1 MRGKTNMFFRKKG
14 ERKETINNTQQK
26 VENNMYPILHIVK
39 SLKEYHKELVQKEV
53 SALFQLNMIS
63 RSFDSVLTEAQQFRS
78 KLDDFEQNFQSISQ
92 VSNQFDNVKGDISNS
107 VSEAQ
112 TEVEDLKNI
121 SMEVNTYFKEME
133 SVFSLLQQDMEKIKQ
148 YMEKIESIADQ
159 TNILA
164 INASIEAARAGEH
177 GKGFAVVATEVRT
190 LADGI
195 KKLATEVDDSV
206 KALKTGT
213 EGLSSS
219 IKTSQ
224 ESIGAGTFKIEK
236 IYESF
241 HKIINASEGATS
253 VQEGIEK
260 VIDDSHND
268 LRTVCEFFD
277 KINERYQDVEQHI
290 DIASKLGTT
299 KSSLFEDF
307 DNMLSQIP
315 HIIKE

>member
-1 MRGKTNMFFRKKG
+1 MFFRKKG
-14 ERKETINNTQQK
+14 ERKEIHNTQQK
-26 VENNMYPILHIVK
+26 SEKNIYPILHVVK

-53 SALFQLNMIS
+53 SALFELNMIS
-63 RSFDSVLTEAQQFRS
+63 RSFDGVLNEAQQFRS
-78 KLDDFEQNFQSISQ
+78 KLDNFEQNFQSISQ

-133 SVFSLLQQDMEKIKQ
+133 NVFSLLQQD
-148 YMEKIESIADQ
+148 MEKIESIADQ

-195 KKLATEVDDSV
+195 KKLATEVDASV
-206 KALKTGT
+206 KALETGT
-213 EGLSSS
+213 EGLNGS

-224 ESIGAGTFKIEK
+224 ESIGAGTFKIER
-236 IYESF
+236 IYELF
-241 HKIINASEGATS
+241 HKIIDASEGATS
-253 VQEGIEK
+253 VQTEIGR
-260 VIDDSHND
+260 VMDDSHND
-268 LRTVCEFFD
+268 LRIVCGFFD
-277 KINERYQDVEQHI
+277 KINERYQEVKQHI
-290 DIASKLGTT
+290 NTASKLGTT

-307 DNMLSQIP
+307 DNMISQIP
-315 HIIKE
+315 HIIED

>member
-1 MRGKTNMFFRKKG
+1 MRGKINMFFRKKG
-14 ERKETINNTQQK
+14 ERKEIHNTQQK
-26 VENNMYPILHIVK
+26 SEKDIYPILHVVK

-53 SALFQLNMIS
+53 SALFELNMIS
-63 RSFDSVLTEAQQFRS
+63 RSFDGVLNEAQQFRS
-78 KLDDFEQNFQSISQ
+78 KLDNFEQNFQSIGQ

-133 SVFSLLQQDMEKIKQ
+133 NVFSLLQQDMEKIKQ

-195 KKLATEVDDSV
+195 KKLATEVDASV
-206 KALKTGT
+206 KALETGT
-213 EGLSSS
+213 EGLNGS

-224 ESIGAGTFKIEK
+224 ESIGAGTFKIER
-236 IYESF
+236 IYELF
-241 HKIINASEGATS
+241 HKIIDASEGATS
-253 VQEGIEK
+253 VQTEIGR

-268 LRTVCEFFD
+268 LRTVCGFFD
-277 KINERYQDVEQHI
+277 KINERYQEVEQHI
-290 DIASKLGTT
+290 NTASKLGTT

-307 DNMLSQIP
+307 DNMISQIP
-315 HIIKE
+315 HIIED

>member
-1 MRGKTNMFFRKKG
+1 MRGKINMFFRKKG
-14 ERKETINNTQQK
+14 ERKEIHNTQQK
-26 VENNMYPILHIVK
+26 SEKNIYPILHVVK

-53 SALFQLNMIS
+53 SALFELNMIS
-63 RSFDSVLTEAQQFRS
+63 RSFDGVLNEAQQFRS
-78 KLDDFEQNFQSISQ
+78 KLDNFEQNFQSISQ

-133 SVFSLLQQDMEKIKQ
+133 NVFSLLQQDMEKIKQ

-195 KKLATEVDDSV
+195 KKLATEVDASV
-206 KALKTGT
+206 KALETGT
-213 EGLSSS
+213 EGLNGS

-224 ESIGAGTFKIEK
+224 ESIGDEEK
-236 IYESF
+236 C
-241 HKIINASEGATS
+241 
-253 VQEGIEK
+253 Q
-260 VIDDSHND
+260 
-268 LRTVCEFFD
+268 R
-277 KINERYQDVEQHI
+277 
-290 DIASKLGTT
+290 SKG
-299 KSSLFEDF
+299 
-307 DNMLSQIP
+307 N
-315 HIIKE
+315 

>member
-1 MRGKTNMFFRKKG
+1 MFFRKKG
-14 ERKETINNTQQK
+14 ERKEIHNTQQK
-26 VENNMYPILHIVK
+26 SEKNIYPILHVVK

-53 SALFQLNMIS
+53 SALFELNMIS
-63 RSFDSVLTEAQQFRS
+63 RSFDGVLNEAQQFRS
-78 KLDDFEQNFQSISQ
+78 KLDNFEQNFQSISQ

-133 SVFSLLQQDMEKIKQ
+133 NVFSLLQQDMEKIKQ

-195 KKLATEVDDSV
+195 KKLATEVDASV
-206 KALKTGT
+206 KALETGT
-213 EGLSSS
+213 EGLNDS

-236 IYESF
+236 IYETF
-241 HKIINASEGATS
+241 HKIIDASEGATS
-253 VQEGIEK
+253 VQTEIGRVMDE
-260 VIDDSHND
+260 SHND
-268 LRTVCEFFD
+268 LRIVCGFFD
-277 KINERYQDVEQHI
+277 KINERYQEVEQHI
-290 DIASKLGTT
+290 NTASKLGTT

-307 DNMLSQIP
+307 DNMISQIP
-315 HIIKE
+315 HIIEE